1 MNPFLCAAGY
11 QACMVAPTELL
22 AEQHY
27 GALLEIA
34 EQLPLPLRPRVALLT
49 GDLRTGS
56 KVSGIRR
63 SRDLG
68 APHRQQRWWW

>member
-1 MNPFLCAAGY
+1 
-11 QACMVAPTELL
+11 MVAPTELL

-27 GALLEIA
+27 AALEVIA

-56 KVSGIRR
+56 KVGGRLLDVRAETRVKCVTCSDAVPCLPQLIP
-63 SRDLG
+63 
-68 APHRQQRWWW
+68 A

>member
-1 MNPFLCAAGY
+1 
-11 QACMVAPTELL
+11 MVAPTELL

-27 GALLEIA
+27 AALEVIA

-56 KVSGIRR
+56 KVGCWTSASKLAAEWQAKRVTCYAPQTTQVLR
-63 SRDLG
+63 S
-68 APHRQQRWWW
+68 